1 MKVKRIILM
10 LLLGFLASSLPAREV
25 LKLNLEGAKKQAI
38 QYNKT
43 LKNAGYAIDKS
54 EFQIKE
60 AISSGLPQVSSTL
73 DYSNALGAKLSI
85 RFTNSSEE
93 YLTCIIEDN
102 GIGVPDDQKEYIF
115 EKGVGKN
122 TGLGLFLCREILAI
136 TDLSIREN
144 GTYGKG
150 ARFLITAPSE
160 RWRIGAQTVNGEAI

>member
-73 DYSNALGAKLSI
+73 DYSNALGRNSRSVLQKTPLPL
-85 RFTNSSEE
+85 RFGSNQ
-93 YLTCIIEDN
+93 
-102 GIGVPDDQKEYIF
+102 P
-115 EKGVGKN
+115 
-122 TGLGLFLCREILAI
+122 AI
-136 TDLSIREN
+136 STF
-144 GTYGKG
+144 K
-150 ARFLITAPSE
+150 
-160 RWRIGAQTVNGEAI
+160 